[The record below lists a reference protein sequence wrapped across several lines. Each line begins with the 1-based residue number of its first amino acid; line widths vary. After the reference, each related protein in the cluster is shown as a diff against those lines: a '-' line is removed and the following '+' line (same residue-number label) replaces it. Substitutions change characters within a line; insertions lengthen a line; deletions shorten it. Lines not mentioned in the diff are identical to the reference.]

1 MLELN
6 PARICR
12 SDHDL
17 RLSPWTVEIC
27 RANVMTRVQAGSLSE
42 LVRMA
47 LVTGVAP
54 AG

>member
-17 RLSPWTVEIC
+17 RLSPSTVEIC
-27 RANVMTRVQAGSLSE
+27 RANVITRVQAGSLSE
-42 LVRMA
+42 LVRLAMRAGA
-47 LVTGVAP
+47 LKG
-54 AG
+54 